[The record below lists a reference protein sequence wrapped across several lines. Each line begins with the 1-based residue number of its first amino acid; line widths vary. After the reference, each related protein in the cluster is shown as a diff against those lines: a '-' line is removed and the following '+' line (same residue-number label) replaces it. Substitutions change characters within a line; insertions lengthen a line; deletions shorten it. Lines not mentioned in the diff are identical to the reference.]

1 MNTHPNF
8 YEWRH
13 LEQAQEPM
21 NAWSPRVDPE
31 SPLPFMPVEPIDL
44 MTGGSFTQ
52 VPWIVGL
59 TDDEGIIRIKVILFL
74 AVNTLSQL
82 KISGI
87 HFHPFVLLGAFKA
100 SAFFGAK
107 DSDNHIKEFNE
118 KYELLGPLMFGLH
131 DGQTEAPKIQAQAV
145 K

>member
-59 TDDEGIIRIKVILFL
+59 TDDEG
-74 AVNTLSQL
+74 
-82 KISGI
+82 
-87 HFHPFVLLGAFKA
+87 
-100 SAFFGAK
+100 
-107 DSDNHIKEFNE
+107 
-118 KYELLGPLMFGLH
+118 M
-131 DGQTEAPKIQAQAV
+131 KIQIKLSIEYISIYLVIMIVFIEMLLMNFICIKKVHSRHRLSLVQ
-145 K
+145 KILTIT

>member
-1 MNTHPNF
+1 MESLMNTHPNF

-59 TDDEGIIRIKVILFL
+59 TDDEGMIRIKVILFNVVEKNPSTKYL
-74 AVNTLSQL
+74 RL
-82 KISGI
+82 IYI
-87 HFHPFVLLGAFKA
+87 HLFH
-100 SAFFGAK
+100 
-107 DSDNHIKEFNE
+107 
-118 KYELLGPLMFGLH
+118 
-131 DGQTEAPKIQAQAV
+131 
-145 K
+145 

>member
-74 AVNTLSQL
+74 AVEIL
-82 KISGI
+82 
-87 HFHPFVLLGAFKA
+87 
-100 SAFFGAK
+100 
-107 DSDNHIKEFNE
+107 
-118 KYELLGPLMFGLH
+118 
-131 DGQTEAPKIQAQAV
+131 
-145 K
+145 

>member
-59 TDDEGIIRIKVILFL
+59 TDDEGMLRIKVIFFILFE
-74 AVNTLSQL
+74 
-82 KISGI
+82 KISHLRNI
-87 HFHPFVLLGAFKA
+87 WHSFL
-100 SAFFGAK
+100 SI
-107 DSDNHIKEFNE
+107 SFNRC
-118 KYELLGPLMFGLH
+118 L
-131 DGQTEAPKIQAQAV
+131 
-145 K
+145 

>member
-82 KISGI
+82 KKYLAFIFI
-87 HFHPFVLLGAFKA
+87 HL
-100 SAFFGAK
+100 S
-107 DSDNHIKEFNE
+107 
-118 KYELLGPLMFGLH
+118 Y
-131 DGQTEAPKIQAQAV
+131 
-145 K
+145 

>member
-59 TDDEGIIRIKVILFL
+59 TDDEG
-74 AVNTLSQL
+74 
-82 KISGI
+82 
-87 HFHPFVLLGAFKA
+87 
-100 SAFFGAK
+100 
-107 DSDNHIKEFNE
+107 
-118 KYELLGPLMFGLH
+118 M
-131 DGQTEAPKIQAQAV
+131 KIQRKLLIENISIYIKSYNCIHRNV
-145 K
+145 SHEFYNHFTNI

>member
-31 SPLPFMPVEPIDL
+31 SPLPFMPMEPIDL

-59 TDDEGIIRIKVILFL
+59 TDDEGMKIQTKLSIEYISTYIKSYNCIHRNVSHEFL
-74 AVNTLSQL
+74 
-82 KISGI
+82 
-87 HFHPFVLLGAFKA
+87 FVLKRC
-100 SAFFGAK
+100 
-107 DSDNHIKEFNE
+107 
-118 KYELLGPLMFGLH
+118 
-131 DGQTEAPKIQAQAV
+131 IQSIGFLWCKRFRQSHKRIQRKV
-145 K
+145 

>member
-1 MNTHPNF
+1 METLMNTHPNF

-31 SPLPFMPVEPIDL
+31 SPLPFMPMEPIDL

-59 TDDEGIIRIKVILFL
+59 TDDEG
-74 AVNTLSQL
+74 T
-82 KISGI
+82 
-87 HFHPFVLLGAFKA
+87 
-100 SAFFGAK
+100 
-107 DSDNHIKEFNE
+107 
-118 KYELLGPLMFGLH
+118 
-131 DGQTEAPKIQAQAV
+131 KIQMKLLIEYISLYLFITV
-145 K
+145 FMEMLFMSFYLY